1 MLIPAEHTL
10 QILTLLK
17 NIKIKFTF
25 PNLDSALL
33 IKQILGNP
41 SLLNCSKIS
50 SICLHKYLHL
60 VHCFGVMPILNVSHQ
75 NSGLAVVQN
84 DVRTM

>member
-41 SLLNCSKIS
+41 SL
-50 SICLHKYLHL
+50 
-60 VHCFGVMPILNVSHQ
+60 
-75 NSGLAVVQN
+75 
-84 DVRTM
+84 